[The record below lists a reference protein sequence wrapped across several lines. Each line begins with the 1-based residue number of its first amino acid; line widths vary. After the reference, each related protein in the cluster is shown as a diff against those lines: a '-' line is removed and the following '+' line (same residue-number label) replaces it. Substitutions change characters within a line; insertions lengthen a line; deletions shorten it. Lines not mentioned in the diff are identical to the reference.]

1 MKLIKYIS
9 PFLFIFFI
17 STGFSYAQKTN
28 DITYDTSSP
37 VEIRT
42 SDKINNYLNDEQ
54 FLYDKKIVKA
64 PESRM
69 QKILNKILRFIADIF
84 RLIDEGGNAVSVIFY
99 IIIFGILLFVIIK
112 LLGFKYQGLFIRSK
126 QIKGSEIEVFD
137 EDIHEIDFDAMIN
150 NALEMNNYS
159 LAVRYLYIK
168 FLKVLTD
175 RELIEWEKNKTN
187 KDYYKEMKKTAYFS
201 VFKRLTFVYEYVW
214 YGEFP
219 INRIQFEDYKMDFSK
234 IYKEIS

>member
-1 MKLIKYIS
+1 
-9 PFLFIFFI
+9 
-17 STGFSYAQKTN
+17 
-28 DITYDTSSP
+28 
-37 VEIRT
+37 
-42 SDKINNYLNDEQ
+42 
-54 FLYDKKIVKA
+54 LYDKKIVKA

-137 EDIHEIDFDAMIN
+137 EDIHEIDFDEMIN
-150 NALEMNNYS
+150 NALETNNYS

-175 RELIEWEKNKTN
+175 REFIEWEKNKTN
-187 KDYYKEMKKTAYFS
+187 KDYYKEMKKTRYFS

-234 IYKEIS
+234 IYKEIR